1 MKALIVLIV
10 VLAGVW
16 LWRSGRRAPPAA
28 GNPGRTGRRS
38 GPTAIEDMT
47 CCPVCGVHLPREE
60 AVEGKV
66 ALYCSADHRRQAE
79 G

>member
-1 MKALIVLIV
+1 MKALIVLIA

-28 GNPGRTGRRS
+28 GKQGRTGS
-38 GPTAIEDMT
+38 HPEQKAIEDMA
-47 CCPVCGVHLPREE
+47 CCPVCRVHLPRKE
-60 AVEGKV
+60 AVEGKL

-79 G
+79 D